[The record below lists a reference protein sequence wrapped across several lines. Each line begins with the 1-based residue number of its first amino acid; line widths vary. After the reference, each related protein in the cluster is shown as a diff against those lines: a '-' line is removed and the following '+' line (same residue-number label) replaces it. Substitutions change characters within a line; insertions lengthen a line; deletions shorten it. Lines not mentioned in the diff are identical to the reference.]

1 MQIIDGDPFY
11 NFEEVEDDDEE
22 EDSNADASKRAALL
36 RKEIRKRKGL
46 KIDDQV
52 VVHAEKQ
59 RTLKK

>member
-22 EDSNADASKRAALL
+22 EDSNADASKRAASL